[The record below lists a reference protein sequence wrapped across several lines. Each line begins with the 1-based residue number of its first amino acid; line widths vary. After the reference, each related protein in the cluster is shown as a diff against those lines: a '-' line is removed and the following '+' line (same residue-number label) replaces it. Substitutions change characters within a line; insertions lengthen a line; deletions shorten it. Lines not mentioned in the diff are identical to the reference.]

1 MIIGSQPLLPCR
13 FNEGRRGLTAAA
25 EVRGRGEAARV
36 SDVDLEVRCRD
47 AKPTGAHIRPVWK
60 TRDFLLRV
68 CREAEPLELGTE
80 GVPHTVVAVGPQ
92 SRIPRARV
100 SVIAFRVI
108 PAALPLKLR
117 TVRRGPPQPCTWG
130 TVLL

>member
-47 AKPTGAHIRPVWK
+47 AKPTGAHIRPMWK
-60 TRDFLLRV
+60 TRDLLLRV
-68 CREAEPLELGTE
+68 CREAEPLELGTD
-80 GVPHTVVAVGPQ
+80 GVPDP
-92 SRIPRARV
+92 
-100 SVIAFRVI
+100 
-108 PAALPLKLR
+108 
-117 TVRRGPPQPCTWG
+117 
-130 TVLL
+130 